1 MSSKAKLKQTLV
13 ELSEAL
19 GYDESGVGLEIETK
33 DGVIFAVLP
42 TEVSDL
48 LMELH
53 DLVNRLKEP
62 K

>member
-1 MSSKAKLKQTLV
+1 MSKAKIKQTLV

-19 GYDESGVGLEIETK
+19 GYDESGVGLEVETVN
-33 DGVIFAVLP
+33 GPMFVVLP

-53 DLVNRLKEP
+53 VLINRLK
-62 K
+62 